1 MSVVKIFACLGL
13 EQNCTFFKGLV
24 FAIAA
29 KRWLGDVLFSRYV
42 SGKERYGSICV
53 HLWLSCISK
62 KTLWNMKYGICYLL
76 LLLTPIQIIP
86 EK

>member
-62 KTLWNMKYGICYLL
+62 KNFMEHEIWDMLPVITLNPN
-76 LLLTPIQIIP
+76 TNHT
-86 EK
+86 